1 MSFDRNDNLVRFVIQ
16 GWGIRIV
23 VNTNDYQMAID
34 MLRCHLGLSEDE
46 AKQHL
51 GLSTENNEY
60 KCVIETHKELSNL
73 ESER

>member
-1 MSFDRNDNLVRFVIQ
+1 M
-16 GWGIRIV
+16 

-46 AKQHL
+46 AKQQL
-51 GLSTENNEY
+51 GLSTENNDY